1 MPGKGKKSLSGVYV
15 PGRVLPLKKF
25 NVSLNIH
32 SCQAWR
38 VDD

>member
-1 MPGKGKKSLSGVYV
+1 MPGKGKKFLSGVYV
-15 PGRVLPLKKF
+15 PRRGLPLKKL

-38 VDD
+38 VGD